1 MRLLNKLCVRFVLH
15 HAVAVSRLAR
25 RGYFLVGSFVGEV
38 TALVASSI
46 GLELGHADGVLIQ
59 AFPDRLLA
67 LPLDNLEFLLV
78 FLNLLLK
85 QLLVVLDCLKL
96 LLN

>member
-1 MRLLNKLCVRFVLH
+1 MRLLDKLCVRFVLH
-15 HAVAVSRLAR
+15 HAVAVRRLAR

-38 TALVASSI
+38 TALVANGI
-46 GLELGHADGVLIQ
+46 GLELGHADGVLIE
-59 AFPDRLLA
+59 AFPDRFLS
-67 LPLDNLEFLLV
+67 LPLDNLKFLLV
-78 FLNLLLK
+78 FLNLLLE